1 MTASQ
6 PSQLRDV
13 QLRSLVKAYAEGWFP
28 MADPLDGQRYG
39 PLSLYRSRQRALLPL
54 DGSLHASRSLGR
66 VLRARPFQFSLNR
79 AFNPVVAA
87 CADRPETWI
96 SPELVAIYRQLH
108 AIGMAHSVEAWQGGR
123 LAAGLLGIAIGR
135 CWIGES
141 MAHLRPHAGNVLLVE
156 LSAALE
162 WGGFDLFDVQLSNPN
177 LERFGCFSIS
187 DADYTNQLR
196 RARCRPARLRLGGDS
211 LESHAWPPSDARMGA
226 DKKQT

>member
-1 MTASQ
+1 
-6 PSQLRDV
+6 
-13 QLRSLVKAYAEGWFP
+13 
-28 MADPLDGQRYG
+28 MAQARQGQRYG
-39 PLSLYRSRQRALLPL
+39 PLRLYRSRARALLPL

-66 VLRARPFQFSLNR
+66 LLRARPFRLSLNQ
-79 AFNPVVAA
+79 AFSAVVAA

-96 SPELVAIYRQLH
+96 SPQLAAIYQRLH
-108 AIGMAHSVEAWQGGR
+108 AAGFAHSVEAWQGST

-141 MAHLRPHAGNVLLVE
+141 MAHLRPNAGNVLLVE
-156 LSAALE
+156 LTAALE
-162 WGGFDLFDVQLSNPN
+162 WGGFGLFDVQLSNPN

-196 RARCRPARLRLGGDS
+196 RARCRPARLRLGDDS
-211 LESHAWPPSDARMGA
+211 LESHAWPPSDAKMGA